1 MNTRI
6 LISLMI
12 IGLVGAGLGSTTM
25 AMFND
30 TETSQGNEFVAGAL
44 DLTVGWEE
52 TYNGETVQTQ
62 ELMNDPGAIFQ
73 LDDLKPGDHGEATID
88 LHLHDNPGW
97 IWMNLDQTAN
107 WDNSCTEPEHK
118 ASDGN
123 CGTYGEL
130 DQELEFEIWSKDG
143 DSSDR
148 TVLFEGT
155 AEELEDQKAA
165 QGILLDGD
173 SSTDEVEAFEGGQ
186 ISQVGIDWNLPIET
200 GNHIQ
205 TDSLHYELEFYTE
218 QRRHNDNPEN
228 PWDSNETK
236 EPEPPVNE
244 TPENEFYQVDFVEGE
259 PQEDLSEETYS
270 EGQRMQRY
278 AHGGP
283 DNPVDNETESD
294 QVFSASGGEDCVD
307 SNAFMTDLG
316 ADTMSVEFDV
326 HDDSSCEDIE
336 LSLVSYEK
344 PYAGWIA
351 DRADEQVIFDSETE
365 TFSPGSHCMTV
376 DIPDVNDGESDN
388 PGSCEDEAE
397 DPNGSEGDN
406 GDENG
411 ETVCEEPQNSS
422 MEYTADEISAAMYY
436 GYSFEE
442 LSSETRCEVEELF
455 NNQPFAEG
463 LELGDLMTRDEI
475 SQDKFEM
482 DYDEISSD
490 SKGEVDQAYNNQFM
504 DEETEPSDALSF
516 SDQTVTEEGTVEV
529 NDVTT
534 NQASTVFVTYESEDG
549 LVNAGAH
556 GASNIEDFD
565 GMTIELVG
573 PERSGE
579 YTAHII
585 PTQNISS
592 AYSPGDTLSDST
604 ASASLFAE
612 TANII
617 GLESDGS
624 QE

>member
-52 TYNGETVQTQ
+52 TYNGETIQTQ

-218 QRRHNDNPEN
+218 QRRHNDNPES
-228 PWDSNETK
+228 PWGDSE
-236 EPEPPVNE
+236 EESEDPVDDPEYSGDLTFND
-244 TPENEFYQVDFVEGE
+244 QVISEEGE
-259 PQEDLSEETYS
+259 VTINNVSTGQDSTVFVTYESEEGTVNAGAHNAPNLDEFNPMNVEIEEEGVPGSYS
-270 EGQRMQRY
+270 
-278 AHGGP
+278 AHVVPKKYVSGYDGSGGIMSESTLEAA
-283 DNPVDNETESD
+283 VYTESAQITAQEEEQPTVSADLTFND
-294 QVFSASGGEDCVD
+294 Q
-307 SNAFMTDLG
+307 
-316 ADTMSVEFDV
+316 
-326 HDDSSCEDIE
+326 
-336 LSLVSYEK
+336 
-344 PYAGWIA
+344 
-351 DRADEQVIFDSETE
+351 
-365 TFSPGSHCMTV
+365 TV
-376 DIPDVNDGESDN
+376 DEGEVVINNVSTTVDTTVMVTY
-388 PGSCEDEAE
+388 ED
-397 DPNGSEGDN
+397 GDN
-406 GDENG
+406 TVAAGFHNAPADLDNFNPMNVGIDESAVPG
-411 ETVCEEPQNSS
+411 
-422 MEYTADEISAAMYY
+422 EYTARMIEKPTEGYSPGDVLHEDTLEKQYFSQSAQISAAED
-436 GYSFEE
+436 SEE
-442 LSSETRCEVEELF
+442 ESEEETGESETS
-455 NNQPFAEG
+455 N
-463 LELGDLMTRDEI
+463 T
-475 SQDKFEM
+475 
-482 DYDEISSD
+482 
-490 SKGEVDQAYNNQFM
+490 
-504 DEETEPSDALSF
+504 LSF

-529 NDVTT
+529 SEVTT

-556 GASNIEDFD
+556 GATDLEEFD
-565 GMTIELVG
+565 GMTVELEG
-573 PERSGE
+573 PERSGQ
-579 YTAHII
+579 YAAHII

-592 AYSPGDTLSDST
+592 AYDSGDTLSEST

-612 TANII
+612 TADIT
-617 GLESDGS
+617 GLESGS
-624 QE
+624 SE